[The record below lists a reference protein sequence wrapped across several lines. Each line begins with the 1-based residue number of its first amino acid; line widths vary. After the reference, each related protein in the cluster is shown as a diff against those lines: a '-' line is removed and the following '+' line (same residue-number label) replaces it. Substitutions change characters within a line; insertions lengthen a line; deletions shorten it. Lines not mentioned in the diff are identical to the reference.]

1 MPTFNKILAIDL
13 GTEHTTIYLQGKGIL
28 LREPTVLA
36 VTDENKV
43 KAVGHKAKEMYGKT
57 PNEITVHYPMKN
69 GVITD
74 TRIVEAIVHLLISK
88 AMGIKSFLFKPIVV
102 VSRPT
107 NITSTQKRALV
118 ESVRRAGAKDV
129 YTVPNTVAA
138 ALGVGLAID
147 DLKGHMIANLG
158 AGISDIAVISLG
170 GIVETVSI
178 QTSGDDIDDAIM
190 KHILDKHKLKIG
202 KKTAEKVKK
211 SICSATT
218 VDKEFTINVKGNKKT
233 TGLPHTIKVST
244 NELVEPIFPY
254 LKNIIDAA
262 AEVLRKTPPELSS
275 DIIDNGI
282 VLTGGLARLKNIDK
296 FVKKYLR
303 IPSSVAEEP
312 EYSVIEGLG
321 YLSEHIDR
329 YKNMLLSK

>member
-1 MPTFNKILAIDL
+1 MLKFNKILSIDL
-13 GTEHTTIYLQGKGIL
+13 GTEYTTIYLQGKGVL

-36 VTDENKV
+36 VTNENKI
-43 KAVGHKAKEMYGKT
+43 KAVGYKAKEMCGKT
-57 PNEITVHYPMKN
+57 PDEISVHYPMKN

-74 TRIVEAIVHLLISK
+74 NRVVEAIVHFLIAK
-88 AMGIKSFLFKPIVV
+88 AIGIKSFMFKPIVV

-107 NITSTQKRALV
+107 NITSTQKRALI
-118 ESVRRAGAKDV
+118 ESIKRAGAKEV
-129 YTVPNTVAA
+129 YSVPNTVAA
-138 ALGVGLAID
+138 ALGAGLAID

-170 GIVETVSI
+170 GIVGAVSI
-178 QTSGDDIDDAIM
+178 QTSGDNIDYAII
-190 KHILDKHKLKIG
+190 KYILDKHKLNIG
-202 KKTAEKVKK
+202 KKTAEKIKK
-211 SICSATT
+211 SICSATPVT
-218 VDKEFTINVKGNKKT
+218 KELTINVKGNKTT
-233 TGLPHTIKVST
+233 TGLPHTVKVST
-244 NELVEPIFPY
+244 NELVEPMFLF
-254 LKNIIDAA
+254 LKNIIDAMV
-262 AEVLRKTPPELSS
+262 EVLQKTPPELSS

-282 VLTGGLARLKNIDK
+282 VLTGGLSKLKNIDK

-303 IPSSVAEEP
+303 IPASVVEDP

>member
-36 VTDENKV
+36 VTNENKV
-43 KAVGHKAKEMYGKT
+43 KAVGYKAKEMYGKT

-88 AMGIKSFLFKPIVV
+88 AMGIKSFFFKPIVV

-178 QTSGDDIDDAIM
+178 QTSGDDIDDAIIR
-190 KHILDKHKLKIG
+190 HSIRL
-202 KKTAEKVKK
+202 EKK
-211 SICSATT
+211 SSSPFL
-218 VDKEFTINVKGNKKT
+218 EINKREKHSN
-233 TGLPHTIKVST
+233 
-244 NELVEPIFPY
+244 
-254 LKNIIDAA
+254 
-262 AEVLRKTPPELSS
+262 
-275 DIIDNGI
+275 
-282 VLTGGLARLKNIDK
+282 
-296 FVKKYLR
+296 
-303 IPSSVAEEP
+303 
-312 EYSVIEGLG
+312 
-321 YLSEHIDR
+321 
-329 YKNMLLSK
+329 